1 MRGQSLLEIPDFVV
15 AEVRGIRQWE
25 CRTPRISLPP
35 AVRPAEPKL
44 SREGPDI
51 HWRAQ
56 LTHRV
61 LGVEGGGVGRKR
73 PFATGEGADLASEGG
88 QIENSLLKT
97 TM

>member
-1 MRGQSLLEIPDFVV
+1 VRGQSLLEIPDFVV

-51 HWRAQ
+51 YR
-56 LTHRV
+56 
-61 LGVEGGGVGRKR
+61 
-73 PFATGEGADLASEGG
+73 DL
-88 QIENSLLKT
+88 N
-97 TM
+97 